1 MNATETYE
9 CEMCF
14 FQGKPEDFAPKTASA
29 DFSALECPKCLN
41 NDSDSFVEISKE
53 DRMAA

>member
-14 FQGKPEDFAPKTASA
+14 FQGKAEDFAPKTASA
-29 DFSALECPKCLN
+29 DLSVLECPKCLN
-41 NDSDSFVEISKE
+41 NDSDSFVEVSKE
-53 DRMAA
+53 YMMAA